1 MLSWGSDVAV
11 GGALFSNASTLSL
24 VDTDLNLLSGVI
36 DVGCDPYGI
45 WGYAHLDDQ
54 ITDVTFTGIPM
65 ILIDTLDGN
74 QGLVSSSSRTELL
87 SASAPTPPPVNAYNI
102 GINDTADTIIDWGAS
117 YNLNSVRIID
127 NTGIGNQGVSIYVV
141 PEINYRP

>member
-1 MLSWGSDVAV
+1 MVVTNTARVSWGSHKAV

-24 VDTDLNLLSGVI
+24 VDYRFESFIRYI
-36 DVGCDPYGI
+36 DVGYDPYGI

-74 QGLVSSSSRTELL
+74 QGLVRHLVGQNCFRL
-87 SASAPTPPPVNAYNI
+87 PP
-102 GINDTADTIIDWGAS
+102 
-117 YNLNSVRIID
+117 RHHH
-127 NTGIGNQGVSIYVV
+127 Q
-141 PEINYRP
+141 